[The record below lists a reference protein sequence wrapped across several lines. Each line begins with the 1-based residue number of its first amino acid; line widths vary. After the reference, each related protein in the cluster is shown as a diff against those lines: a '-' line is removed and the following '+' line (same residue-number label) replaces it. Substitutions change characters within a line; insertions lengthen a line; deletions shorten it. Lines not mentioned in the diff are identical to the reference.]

1 MSAHIRFDNISSVL
15 GSGNNQT
22 RNKTTKPQKNLHVA
36 QETKQPQEN
45 QNGGGSSAF
54 VISNK

>member
-1 MSAHIRFDNISSVL
+1 MSAHIRFDIISSVR

-36 QETKQPQEN
+36 QETTQPEEN
-45 QNGGGSSAF
+45 QDGGGSSAF
-54 VISNK
+54 VTDVK